1 MGISTSKWPI
11 GTFINMGTVII
22 GSLLGLYLQGLFP
35 ENIQRIIFQAIGLGT
50 LILGIMMGLK
60 VPEGYLLNFIF
71 SLILGAIIGELIG
84 LQSLFQNMGD
94 NIKAALN
101 ITEGAFTEGLITAFL
116 LFCVG
121 SMTFVGAIEE
131 GLKGKRDLLMVKST
145 LDGVSSIAF
154 AATYGIGVLFSIVPM
169 LLFQGG
175 ITLMARQLQRF
186 FTKIMIAQLS
196 SVGGTL
202 IIGIG
207 INILELGQINVEN
220 LLPALL
226 VTIPLTWIQQRVRA
240 TK

>member
-11 GTFINMGTVII
+11 GTLINMGTVAI
-22 GSLLGLYLQGLFP
+22 GSLIGLYLQGIFP
-35 ENIQRIIFQAIGLGT
+35 ENIQRIIFQAIGLAT

-71 SLILGAIIGELIG
+71 SLILGAILGELIG
-84 LQSLFQNMGD
+84 IQSFLQNLGD
-94 NIKAALN
+94 SIKAALN
-101 ITEGAFTEGLITAFL
+101 IGEGAFTQGLITAFL
-116 LFCVG
+116 LFCIG

-145 LDGVSSIAF
+145 LDGISSIAF

-169 LLFQGG
+169 LIFQGG

-186 FTKIMIAQLS
+186 FTPTMIAQLS
-196 SVGGTL
+196 SVGGAL
-202 IIGIG
+202 IIGIA

-220 LLPALL
+220 LLPALI
-226 VTIPLTWIQQRVRA
+226 VTIPLTWIQQRVQA
-240 TK
+240 TR